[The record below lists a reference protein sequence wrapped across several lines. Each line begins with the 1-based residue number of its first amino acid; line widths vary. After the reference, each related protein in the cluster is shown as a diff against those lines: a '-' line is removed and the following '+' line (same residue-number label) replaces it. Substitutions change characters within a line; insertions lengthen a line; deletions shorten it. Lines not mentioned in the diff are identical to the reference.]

1 MGADVRSRPLD
12 WEARLRAA
20 IVAAETRRF
29 RWGEF
34 DCCLWACDVVAL
46 LRGVDLAAS
55 FRGRYDNARG
65 AARAL
70 RTFSGGGLDAT
81 ATKIAEA
88 HGFREIPVS
97 LAQRGDVALIK
108 TPQGDALAIV
118 LGLCA
123 AAPGPR
129 GLSRIR
135 TIDAARAWAV

>member
-1 MGADVRSRPLD
+1 MRSRPLD

-20 IVAAETRRF
+20 LLAAEARRF

-46 LRGVDLAAS
+46 MRGVDLAAP
-55 FRGRYDNARG
+55 FRGRYDTARG

-81 ATKIAEA
+81 ATKIAET
-88 HGFREIPVS
+88 HGFPEIPVS
-97 LAQRGDVALIK
+97 LAQRGDVALIR
-108 TPQGDALAIV
+108 TPQGDALSIV
-118 LGLCA
+118 LGIMA

-129 GLSRIR
+129 GLARVPTLNAS
-135 TIDAARAWAV
+135 RAWAV